1 MDFGK
6 EGKKIVMEYVPKVF
20 TGILIIILT
29 YIVAKIIQYG
39 ISNLKIKKIN
49 DKLPES
55 NGNQKILLETF
66 SKIIFWII
74 FLYGFIIAL
83 KNFGIDISSLIVI
96 LGSAGLALALALQGT
111 ITEIAAGF
119 MIMLLNYYDIG
130 DLVSIQVGGDTIMGI
145 IDSFDL
151 FTTTIQDPD
160 RRNHRLPNTTIV
172 KSHLINY
179 YKNKEISVGFELSI
193 SNNNDIDINTLMDS
207 LRQTVELDMNQFIT
221 NKDMIDIL
229 VYDMSASGTKL
240 YIRIPI
246 ESINY
251 VSAKFAGQ
259 KIIREFCAKNGLRL
273 LDNHYSSVKSG
284 STYYS

>member
-1 MDFGK
+1 MDLIK
-6 EGKKIVMEYVPKVF
+6 DGKKLILDVAPKIF
-20 TGILIIILT
+20 TGILIIIVT
-29 YIVAKIIQYG
+29 YIIAKIIQYG
-39 ISNLKIKKIN
+39 VSNLKIKGIDTK
-49 DKLPES
+49 S
-55 NGNQKILLETF
+55 AQSSGSQKILLETF
-66 SKIIFWII
+66 SKIIFWIV

-83 KNFGIDISSLIVI
+83 KSFGVDISSLIVI
-96 LGSAGLALALALQGT
+96 LGSAGLAIALALQGT

-130 DLVSIQVGGDTIMGI
+130 DLVSVQIGGDTTMGKI
-145 IDSFDL
+145 ENFDL

-193 SNNNDIDINTLMDS
+193 SNNNDIDINTLINS

-229 VYDMSASGTKL
+229 VYDISASGTKL
-240 YIRIPI
+240 YVRIPI

-251 VSAKFAGQ
+251 VPAKFAGQ
-259 KIIREFCAKNGLRL
+259 KIIREFCGKNGLRL
-273 LDNHYSSVKSG
+273 LDNHYSSVKGG
-284 STYYS
+284 SQYYS